1 MSIKILITGVNGFI
15 GRNLKK
21 YLSNAGYEIDGLT
34 RTDLDLLDRDMITSF
49 LSEKYYDLIIHTAIE
64 GGRRTKPDTE
74 EMFYKNILM
83 VYNLLSNKK
92 HFGRMITFGSG
103 AELDRMLDINDET
116 IFEERYPIDYYGMS
130 KNVIAKLC
138 LVEPQLYNFR
148 IFNCFG
154 HDESEGRLIR
164 SNIEKKLRG
173 ESMTLFS
180 NRLMDFFYIDDLGKM
195 IDSFINSS
203 NFPKTIDCVYQ
214 KKYRLID
221 ILKIIN
227 EISDERV
234 DIITSNDTSINSI
247 NANQTDYIGMFIDL
261 SIEFI
266 GLKKSIEIIYNKIKE
281 RL

>member
-1 MSIKILITGVNGFI
+1 
-15 GRNLKK
+15 
-21 YLSNAGYEIDGLT
+21 
-34 RTDLDLLDRDMITSF
+34 
-49 LSEKYYDLIIHTAIE
+49 
-64 GGRRTKPDTE
+64 
-74 EMFYKNILM
+74 
-83 VYNLLSNKK
+83 
-92 HFGRMITFGSG
+92 
-103 AELDRMLDINDET
+103 
-116 IFEERYPIDYYGMS
+116 
-130 KNVIAKLC
+130 
-138 LVEPQLYNFR
+138 
-148 IFNCFG
+148 
-154 HDESEGRLIR
+154 
-164 SNIEKKLRG
+164 
-173 ESMTLFS
+173 MTLFS